1 MGELFKK
8 VFTDYSRECGMKRI
22 KPKAPAPLVRPN
34 TYRPPIE
41 NICAWC
47 SGKHVGSCDKN
58 ACSDVGR
65 IGAA

>member
-1 MGELFKK
+1 MPN
-8 VFTDYSRECGMKRI
+8 S
-22 KPKAPAPLVRPN
+22 PKHAPQIATPRPVAIPL

-47 SGKHVGSCDKN
+47 GGKHVGSCDKN